1 MSSPTT
7 LKLPEKLKAR
17 VAKLA
22 RATHRSP
29 HGMMVEAI
37 EREVQREERYRAFVK
52 EALAADLGIE
62 KGAPVYA
69 AEDVHAWLERL
80 ATDANAAR
88 PGAWRG

>member
-22 RATHRSP
+22 RATNRTP

-37 EREVQREERYRAFVK
+37 EREVEREERYRAFLK
-52 EALAADLGIE
+52 EALAADTGIE

-69 AEDVHAWLERL
+69 ADDVHAWLEQL
-80 ATDANAAR
+80 AVNPDARR
-88 PGAWRG
+88 PKALKA